1 MVYVIIA
8 VAVVSFVAGALVFR
22 NNSTAANK
30 AIASGQ
36 AVAGAVST
44 AATTV
49 AAEVK
54 KA

>member
-1 MVYVIIA
+1 MVFVIIA

-30 AIASGQ
+30 AISTAQSD
-36 AVAGAVST
+36 VSKVST
-44 AATTV
+44 AASAVV
-49 AAEVK
+49 ADVK